1 MILVDLNQVLISN
14 LMAQVRG
21 KADVKPNKEMI
32 RFMVLNSLRGIN
44 VKFKEEYGDMVL
56 CSDAGDPWRR
66 DFFPLYKHSRKA
78 ARQDGPFDWD
88 NIFNII
94 TEIKNEVKE
103 NFPYKVMYV
112 ANSEADDLIAVIC
125 KLQEEDKYLIVSGD
139 KDFIQLH
146 HYGNVYQWSPLLKGF
161 IGEQEDPIKFL
172 REQIIKGDRS
182 YGVPNILSDD
192 DVFQKGERQKPI
204 KKAQLEEWSDI
215 DNIPLGSQTKKNYNR
230 NKKLIDLSQI
240 PKTIETNI
248 INTYKNYKVK
258 DRSQLL
264 PYFIGKKLK
273 TLIDKIN
280 DF

>member
-112 ANSEADDLIAVIC
+112 ANSEADDLIATIC

-182 YGVPNILSDD
+182 DGVPNILSDD
-192 DVFQKGERQKPI
+192 DVFKKGERQKPI

-215 DNIPLGSQTKKNYNR
+215 DNIPLG
-230 NKKLIDLSQI
+230 
-240 PKTIETNI
+240 
-248 INTYKNYKVK
+248 
-258 DRSQLL
+258 
-264 PYFIGKKLK
+264 
-273 TLIDKIN
+273 
-280 DF
+280 

>member
-44 VKFKEEYGDMVL
+44 VKFKDEYGEMVL

-66 DFFPLYKHSRKA
+66 DFFPNYKHSRKA
-78 ARQDGPFDWD
+78 QRQDGPFDWD

-112 ANSEADDLIAVIC
+112 ENSEADDIIASII
-125 KLQEEDKYLIVSGD
+125 KLQEETIYLVVSGD

-161 IGEQEDPIKFL
+161 IGISLTIVGFTIAYVVANYYYKKDNKKNRPLTSVEQSLKNL
-172 REQIIKGDRS
+172 RELNGKF
-182 YGVPNILSDD
+182 SDT
-192 DVFQKGERQKPI
+192 E
-204 KKAQLEEWSDI
+204 
-215 DNIPLGSQTKKNYNR
+215 
-230 NKKLIDLSQI
+230 
-240 PKTIETNI
+240 
-248 INTYKNYKVK
+248 
-258 DRSQLL
+258 
-264 PYFIGKKLK
+264 
-273 TLIDKIN
+273 
-280 DF
+280 